1 MNSKSHQQG
10 FMVLH
15 SNRMEQLV
23 TLLAEFVAQYPL
35 APLAK
40 ETIIIQSNGMA
51 DWLNLQLAATPH
63 LGISAAID
71 SKMPSTFLWSLYRL
85 VLGKSA
91 VPQHSPFEKNRLLW
105 RFYQL
110 LPECTEEVFAPL
122 QQFLVKEGQL
132 QERKRLQL
140 AEQLADLFD
149 AYQMYRADWLDAWA
163 KGGDSLRRA
172 LGREECVEIP
182 ESQAWQPALWRK
194 LLASMG
200 EAASGLSRAAIHKKM
215 CEQLAA
221 GQCVETLPTR
231 VMVFGVSALPQ
242 QVLEALAF
250 LSEYCQVVLFVHN
263 PCEQYWADLVEDKHL
278 LEAELRDRQR
288 HLAVEQEDPQED
300 FFIST
305 EPERT
310 HSLLAAWGKQGRDFI
325 SLLYRYDH
333 PEKYQHLFENAQ
345 IDVFHH
351 QTPTTVLEHLQQD
364 ILTLTPPSEEPRVW
378 DESDSSLRFSV
389 AHSPQREVEVLQD
402 YLLELFNRE
411 SNLTPREVVVMVPN
425 IEAYAPYIEA
435 TFGQVPSTDPR
446 YLPYSIGDRSLGAT
460 LSMTQALDTLLNLP
474 NSRFSNTEILDLL
487 NVPAVQACFELTSA
501 EVSLLE
507 RWVNAAGVRWGLTG
521 EQREYLEVPQFE
533 QNTWLFGLRR
543 MLAGYLIGDTTLWR
557 NIAPYDEITGLDARV
572 AGQLAHL
579 LDMLNH
585 YWHLLRGKYTPDAWG
600 DVLGQLLSDF
610 FLPQDSAEIT
620 LDAGLRQHL
629 SLWQDTCRDA
639 GFVEEVPLLVAR
651 RPIDET
657 LESEGPS
664 QRFLVGSISFCTLM
678 PMRSI
683 PFRHLC
689 LLGMNDGDYPRQQP
703 AMSFD
708 LMRAYVD
715 GSSLYRPGDRA
726 RRDDDRYLFLEA
738 LLSARDSLYIS
749 WVGRSQQDNTE
760 RPPSVQVAQL
770 RDAIELY
777 WQQGTSTK
785 LTIEHAVQPF
795 SERYYVQSEDVLP
808 ASYAKEWFA
817 LHQLKDAK
825 ETAKEPLSA
834 LPLPL
839 SLQVSLLGAF
849 LRQPVEFFFT
859 QRLGVS
865 LNIEKSEE
873 EETEPFA
880 FDHLENWQIEN
891 HLIQAALEGGAE
903 GYLGAI
909 DEQAL
914 WLKKAGMLPVG
925 EFSELVTDP
934 KSMEIKTTA
943 AAYFSDLAGW
953 QILPTEVL
961 SHPLQIA
968 EQTVYL
974 EGSLENLYRNQQDYR
989 RQRLVAGKI
998 KDRCD
1003 KLVHDWVLHLLA
1015 SVHDISLTTL
1025 VYGQDAVA
1033 VLPPITA
1040 IDAENLLV
1048 DLIGAYQV
1056 ALREPLPVAC
1066 KTALE
1071 WLGEFEK
1078 QLGGKKPATEA
1089 EAREKASSKVRSS
1102 YENTGAFAPIG
1113 EAERVPTLKRCWP
1126 NFDAMLA
1133 PQLEEQ
1139 SAFVYWA
1146 ELLYEPLRRH
1156 CEFTQGGQV

>member
-1 MNSKSHQQG
+1 MNSNSPQQG

-23 TLLAEFVAQYPL
+23 NLLAEFVAQYPL

-51 DWLNLQLAATPH
+51 DWLNLQLAETAS

-85 VLGKSA
+85 VLGKDA
-91 VPQHSPFEKNRLLW
+91 VPQHSPFEKSHLRW

-110 LPECTEEVFAPL
+110 LPECTETVFAPL
-122 QQFLVKEGQL
+122 QQFLREEGQL

-149 AYQMYRADWLDAWA
+149 AYQMYRADWLEAW
-163 KGGDSLRRA
+163 GQGSDQLRRA
-172 LGREECVEIP
+172 LGREECVELP
-182 ESQAWQPALWRK
+182 ESQRWQPALWRK

-200 EAASGLSRAAIHKKM
+200 EAKSALSRAAIHKQM
-215 CEQLAA
+215 CERLAA
-221 GQCVETLPTR
+221 GQCVEPLPTR

-242 QVLEALAF
+242 QVLEALAL
-250 LSEYCQVVLFVHN
+250 LSEHCQVVLFVHN

-278 LEAELRDRQR
+278 LEVELRNRQR
-288 HLAVEQEDPQED
+288 HLTAEQDALQD
-300 FFIST
+300 DLFASA

-333 PEKYQHLFENAQ
+333 PEKYKHLFENGQ
-345 IDVFHH
+345 VDVFYH
-351 QTPTTVLEHLQQD
+351 QMPTTVLEYLQQD
-364 ILTLTPPSEEPRVW
+364 ILTLTPPCEEPREW
-378 DESDSSLRFSV
+378 HENDYSLRFSV
-389 AHSPQREVEVLQD
+389 GHSPQREVEILQD
-402 YLLELFNRE
+402 YLLGLFNRE
-411 SNLTPREVVVMVPN
+411 SDLAPRDVVVMVPN

-435 TFGQVPSTDPR
+435 TFGQLPSTDPR

-460 LSMTQALDTLLNLP
+460 LSMTQALDTLLSLP
-474 NSRFSNTEILDLL
+474 SSRFSNTEILDLL
-487 NVPAVQACFELTSA
+487 NVPAVQARFELTPTD
-501 EVSLLE
+501 VNLLE
-507 RWVNAAGVRWGLTG
+507 RWVNAAGIRWGLTG
-521 EQREYLEVPQFE
+521 EQRAHLGVPEFE

-543 MLAGYLIGDTTLWR
+543 MLAGYLMGETALWQS
-557 NIAPYDEITGLDARV
+557 IAPYDEITGLDARV

-579 LDMLNH
+579 LDRLNQ
-585 YWHLLRGKYTPDAWG
+585 YWHLLRGKHTPDAWG

-610 FLPQDSAEIT
+610 FLPQEAAETI
-620 LDAGLRQHL
+620 LDTGLRQNL
-629 SLWQDTCRDA
+629 SLWQDTCREA
-639 GFVEEVPLLVAR
+639 EFAEEVPLLVAR
-651 RPIDET
+651 LPIDET
-657 LESEGPS
+657 LENEGPS

-683 PFRHLC
+683 PFRHVC

-760 RPPSVQVAQL
+760 RPPSVLVAQL

-777 WQQGTSTK
+777 WQQGTSEK
-785 LTIEHAVQPF
+785 LTVEHAVQPF
-795 SERYYVQSEDVLP
+795 SERYYVQGEDRLP

-817 LHQLKDAK
+817 LHQPQAGERPTDA
-825 ETAKEPLSA
+825 PLSA
-834 LPLPL
+834 VPLPL
-839 SLQVSLLGAF
+839 SLNVSALGAL

-859 QRLGVS
+859 QRLGVD
-865 LNIEKSEE
+865 LTTDKSEE

-880 FDHLENWQIEN
+880 FDHLENWQIGN

-903 GYLGAI
+903 GYQAAI
-909 DEQAL
+909 DDQAL
-914 WLKKAGMLPVG
+914 WLKKAGMLPIG
-925 EFSELVTDP
+925 EFAELVTDP
-934 KSMEIKTTA
+934 KVTEINTTA
-943 AAYFSDLAGW
+943 TAYFSSLAGW
-953 QILPTEVL
+953 QALATKVL
-961 SHPLQIA
+961 SHPLSVA

-974 EGSLENLYRNQQDYR
+974 EGSLDKLYRHQQDYR

-1015 SVHDISLTTL
+1015 SAQGISLTTL

-1033 VLPPITA
+1033 VLPPITS

-1048 DLIGAYQV
+1048 DLMEAYQA
-1056 ALREPLPVAC
+1056 ALREALPVAC
-1066 KTALE
+1066 KTALD

-1078 QLGGKKPATEA
+1078 QLGGKKPTTEA
-1089 EAREKASSKVRSS
+1089 RDKALSKARNSYDGTEASNSPK
-1102 YENTGAFAPIG
+1102 G
-1113 EAERVPTLKRCWP
+1113 EAERVPALKRCWP
-1126 NFDAMLA
+1126 NFDAMFA